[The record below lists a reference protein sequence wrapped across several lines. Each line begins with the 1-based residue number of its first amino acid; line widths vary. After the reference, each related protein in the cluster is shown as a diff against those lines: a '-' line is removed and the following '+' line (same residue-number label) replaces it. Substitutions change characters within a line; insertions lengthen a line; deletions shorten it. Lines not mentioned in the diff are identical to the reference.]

1 MATNDDVTGF
11 VRDALARGLPRA
23 QIENVLRD
31 AGWQPAQV
39 KGALARFADVPFPIP
54 VPAPKPYVSARDA
67 FVYLILF
74 MTLYISAYNLGR
86 LVFHLIDMAF
96 PDPAAASLSSQYASY
111 AIRRSIAS
119 LVVAFPI
126 FLFVSWSVSRA
137 IRLNP
142 SRRSSPVR
150 RWLTYLTL
158 FVAASVLIG
167 DLIVLLSGVLGGDL
181 TIRFVLKVLTVGV
194 IAGMALGYYLWDLR
208 SEDEEIAP

>member
-1 MATNDDVTGF
+1 MAAGDDVTGF
-11 VRDALARGLPRA
+11 VREALARGLPRA
-23 QIENVLRD
+23 QIEAVLRE

-39 KGALARFADVPFPIP
+39 KSALAHFANLEFPIP
-54 VPAPKPYVSARDA
+54 VPAPRSYVSARDA

-74 MTLYISAYNLGR
+74 MTLYISAYNVGALLFR
-86 LVFHLIDMAF
+86 LIDMAV
-96 PDPAAASLSSQYASY
+96 PDPAATAVFSQYVPA

-119 LVVAFPI
+119 LIVAFPI

-137 IRLNP
+137 VRLSP
-142 SRRSSPVR
+142 SRRASPVR

-167 DLIVLLSGVLGGDL
+167 DLIALLSGLLGGDV

-194 IAGMALGYYLWDLR
+194 IAGMIFGYYLWDLR
-208 SEDEEIAP
+208 SEDEEVAP